1 MTNLAWDF
9 RHASRTLAKCPGL
22 VLVSAVSL
30 GLGACVNLVLFMVL
44 SSILLFKP
52 TLTDLLVLGSVGGL
66 GLFLAMV
73 GLYGVMAYVVASR
86 TSEIGIRMALGAS
99 PRNLLWAVLGDGL
112 RLVGIGIAIGAD

>member
-30 GLGACVNLVLFMVL
+30 GLGAGVNLVLFMVL